1 MKTIISEN
9 KVIVEFDI
17 GEYDKDLINL
27 LSMIEI
33 GKKSKAKDKDIK
45 ILADKIVSNWWKLNK
60 EKFLNEDS
68 R

>member
-9 KVIVEFDI
+9 KVIVEFEI

-45 ILADKIVSNWWKLNK
+45 ILSEKIVSKWWKLNK
-60 EKFLNEDS
+60 EKLLNEDS